1 MTSFGRNGYFK
12 KENLM
17 NAFTKIT
24 AIAALLAL
32 SACAKDETRPADTAD
47 TSGAPA
53 TTPYAEPA
61 PASTEVAETAAAK
74 MPNVRTIYFAFD
86 SSELTGD
93 GRSLVDGWAAY
104 LAANSGARVRL
115 EGHCDER
122 GTREYNV
129 GLGERRANAVVRALA
144 SRGVSER
151 QLSVTSYGEERPVSN
166 GHDESAWQQ
175 NRRVE
180 IVQ

>member
-1 MTSFGRNGYFK
+1 
-12 KENLM
+12 M

-24 AIAALLAL
+24 ATVALLAL
-32 SACAKDETRPADTAD
+32 AACAKDETRPADTGDA
-47 TSGAPA
+47 GAST
-53 TTPYAEPA
+53 TTPYEA
-61 PASTEVAETAAAK
+61 PAAAATEVQEAKAA

-86 SSELTGD
+86 SSEISGD
-93 GRSLVDGWAAY
+93 GQQLVDGWAAY

-129 GLGERRANAVVRALA
+129 GLGERRANAVLRALA

-151 QLSVTSYGEERPVSN
+151 QVTVSSYGEERPVAS

-180 IVQ
+180 VTQ